1 MIKYLF
7 LLFAFTFFSCT
18 KNHVENLML
27 DQPSAKDAIIKYEED
42 LGSILHKTT
51 YNGTPPKMGL
61 NDSIVY
67 EKSIMFVNEKATPL
81 PLKSKYYYDDNGTFK
96 VLFHEW
102 NLATPGLS
110 IEETDS
116 LMATQD
122 GKIDWYYDKFITI
135 ANQITA
141 RIGNPTKGD
150 LNVKREQ
157 MEIMD
162 FYKSYVEW
170 DQPNRL
176 VVLKLYWVPKPGY
189 KIYKIFTTVYF
200 K

>member
-7 LLFAFTFFSCT
+7 IPFVFFLFSCGQ
-18 KNHVENLML
+18 NHVENLML
-27 DQPSAKDAIIKYEED
+27 EQPTSKEEIIKYEKE
-42 LGSILHKTT
+42 LGSTFHTTT
-51 YNGTPPKMGL
+51 YNGTPPKQSL

-67 EKSIMFVNEKATPL
+67 EASLMFVNEKATPL
-81 PLKSKYYYDDNGTFK
+81 PLKSKYYYDEKGEFK
-96 VLFHEW
+96 VIFHEW

-110 IEETDS
+110 IEKVDS

-122 GKIDWYYDKFITI
+122 GKVDLYYNQFVKI
-135 ANQITA
+135 ANQITD
-141 RIGNPTKGD
+141 RIGQPTGGD
-150 LNVKREQ
+150 ASLKREK

-170 DQPNRL
+170 NQEDRY